1 MRILFVANKYLGS
14 KPEFGHSYEYN
25 NFLRCLAGM
34 GHDLLHFDH
43 AVLLKKTSRARMNR
57 RLEEVVRAE
66 RPELLLAVP
75 TDEELEKTVLRRIT
89 DRDWTNTLCWFC
101 DDHHRFDA
109 YSRHWTPCFHRVVTT
124 AHSALP
130 KYEAA
135 GLTQVIFSQWA
146 CNPFFY
152 RRLDLPLK
160 YDLSFVGALHGN
172 RREMLQALRDAGLS
186 VAVWG
191 LNAPAGPL
199 SDEQMIEVFNRS
211 RINLNFSGAS
221 VPVDLR
227 PTAREQL
234 VNAGRRLLGAVPVVG
249 PWLRRIRARQRGRDL
264 PRSQVD
270 QALAVRYVPQIK
282 GRNFEIPGCGGF
294 QLTGRAD
301 HLEDYFSPGEEIV
314 LFDDVDQLVD
324 RARYYLR
331 HEDERARIARAGH
344 ARCLRE
350 HTYVHRFNEIFRK
363 MGLPASDVDPE
374 APPLRGAVEEI
385 T

>member
-1 MRILFVANKYLGS
+1 MRILFVANQYLGG

-43 AVLLKKTSRARMNR
+43 TVLLKKTSRARMNR
-57 RLEEVVRAE
+57 RLEEVVGTE
-66 RPELLLAVP
+66 RPDLLLAVP
-75 TDEELEKTVLRRIT
+75 TDEELEKPVLRRIT
-89 DRDWTNTLCWFC
+89 ASGWTKTLCWFC
-101 DDHHRFDA
+101 DDHHRFDG
-109 YSRHWTPCFHRVVTT
+109 YSRHWAPCFDRVVTT

-135 GLTQVIFSQWA
+135 GLTQVLFSQWA

-152 RRLDLPLK
+152 RRLDLPAK

-191 LNAPAGPL
+191 LNTPAGPL

-221 VPVDLR
+221 VPVDLQ
-227 PTAREQL
+227 PTRDRL
-234 VNAGRRLLGAVPVVG
+234 VNAGRRLLKAVPGVG
-249 PWLRRIRARQRGRDL
+249 GWLRRIRARQRGRDL
-264 PRSQVD
+264 PRPQVE

-314 LFDDVDQLVD
+314 FFDDVDELVD

-331 HEDERARIARAGH
+331 HEDERARIAQAGH

-374 APPLRGAVEEI
+374 APPRRGAVEEI
-385 T
+385 S

>member
-1 MRILFVANKYLGS
+1 VRILLVANQYPRG

-43 AVLLKKTSRARMNR
+43 TVLLKKTSRARMNR
-57 RLEEVVRAE
+57 RLEEVVRGE

-75 TDEELEKTVLRRIT
+75 TDEELDKSVMRRIT
-89 DRDWTNTLCWFC
+89 ASGWTRTLCWFC
-101 DDHHRFDA
+101 DDHYRFDG
-109 YSRHWTPCFHRVVTT
+109 YSRHWAPCFERVVTT
-124 AHSALP
+124 AHSALA

-152 RRLDLPLK
+152 RRLDLAPK
-160 YDLSFVGALHGN
+160 YDLSFVGALHSN
-172 RREMLQALRDAGLS
+172 RREMLQALSDAGLS

-191 LNAPAGPL
+191 PNAPAGAL
-199 SDEQMIEVFNRS
+199 RDEQMIEVFNRS
-211 RINLNFSGAS
+211 RINLNFSGAA
-221 VPVDLR
+221 VPVDFR
-227 PTAREQL
+227 PTARDRL
-234 VNAGRRLLGAVPVVG
+234 VHAGRRLLQAVPVVG
-249 PWLRRIRARQRGRDL
+249 GWLRRIRARQRRRDL
-264 PRSQVD
+264 PRAQVD

-294 QLTGRAD
+294 QLSGRAD

-314 LFDDVDQLVD
+314 FFDDVDDLVAK
-324 RARYYLR
+324 ARYYLR
-331 HEDERARIARAGH
+331 HEDERARIAQAGY

-350 HTYVHRFNEIFRK
+350 HTYVHRFNEIFRR
-363 MGLPASDVDPE
+363 MDLPPSDVDPQG
-374 APPLRGAVEEI
+374 PPLPGEVEEI
-385 T
+385 P